1 MTPFTTRNDPLV
13 AAAKKALET
22 GAQRRAVQKEVL
34 EEMGGTHL
42 RGMTNENRAK
52 YTDEV
57 NKRVAGPDK
66 LDESKKKVDLVSEAE
81 TKPNRGHNSPYDRG
95 SADAHYGRKHNPH
108 YYKDVLGDDGKIVR
122 RDQIKADGMH
132 PHEIEEY
139 TKGYQGAD
147 DFGDG
152 KRLRHVEKAKPKNVN
167 DVYREHVEVVA
178 EAPVEGKHFI
188 KTKDLS
194 KDKTNKESDKRIQA
208 VAKNEKKQVNE
219 VSDSTK
225 QSYLKKAG
233 KWLDKFKKAPAFEVS
248 QKDMQRE
255 PKRVETVNK
264 LNKKVVKE
272 EQLDEL
278 SKDTLRSYQKKA
290 SRDKEGLDGA
300 IDQIYGKYGKEDGE
314 SKLPASLGFYKGK
327 LKKRNKGLEM
337 VDDKLIGEGVSIEEI
352 MAEIKANGIDV
363 DKILEGRAT
372 GVPMIARSPQQTPV
386 PAAERRPIGLQ
397 KGPSLAQRNQS
408 STNATPVGERR
419 PIGQTLNGPRQT
431 NSVMSNNATPTVA
444 PATQSSQGF
453 DEKGFEGVGD
463 TVRTATP
470 PAATMQPP
478 RRTATVAPAKDP
490 TDTAENR
497 RFKQTYA
504 ADRTLNRNPNDRFAP
519 DGM

>member
-194 KDKTNKESDKRIQA
+194 KDKTNKESDKRIKASVNAGQ
-208 VAKNEKKQVNE
+208 KKKQIDE
-219 VSDSTK
+219 VSDTTK

-233 KWLDKFKKAPAFEVS
+233 KWLKDFQKAPEFEVS

-255 PKRVETVNK
+255 PKRVETFNK
-264 LNKKVVKE
+264 LKKKVVNE
-272 EQLDEL
+272 
-278 SKDTLRSYQKKA
+278 A
-290 SRDKEGLDGA
+290 A
-300 IDQIYGKYGKEDGE
+300 
-314 SKLPASLGFYKGK
+314 
-327 LKKRNKGLEM
+327 
-337 VDDKLIGEGVSIEEI
+337 SIEEI
-352 MAEIKANGIDV
+352 MAEIKANGVDA
-363 DKILEGRAT
+363 DKILEGRAG
-372 GVPMIARSPQQTPV
+372 GVAMIRRSPQQTPV
-386 PAAERRPIGLQ
+386 PAAQRTPMPAMNIGNVAKRYLDSSAGISASS
-397 KGPSLAQRNQS
+397 KGPVKAQVSNNNVPVANQNNIGQVAQRY
-408 STNATPVGERR
+408 
-419 PIGQTLNGPRQT
+419 LNNT
-431 NSVMSNNATPTVA
+431 A
-444 PATQSSQGF
+444 PSTQSSQGF
-453 DEKGFEGVGD
+453 DEKGFESPAPARD
-463 TVRTATP
+463 AAAAAPAAAAATP
-470 PAATMQPP
+470 ATTTAPERNMAAP

-504 ADRTLNRNPNDRFAP
+504 ADRTLNRDPNDRFAP